1 MPDFPDY
8 SLQAVMGP
16 AIAYNWAPYHS
27 VAINGSIPPSTWYS
41 TEWTPPDDGYVRTL
55 AFMTVTISAMQRA
68 GIRIDLDDVPCRI
81 IEPSDGRAFI
91 TFAGA
96 HPIRLTHENTLTVY
110 VSNTHASNTVDVAIV
125 ISSYMELE

>member
-1 MPDFPDY
+1 
-8 SLQAVMGP
+8 
-16 AIAYNWAPYHS
+16 
-27 VAINGSIPPSTWYS
+27 
-41 TEWTPPDDGYVRTL
+41 
-55 AFMTVTISAMQRA
+55 MTVTISAMQRA